1 MASQEALCCMGL
13 ADCSCFENCNGDNL
27 QTGYNIRFLERLF
40 FSGLALDRA
49 ASEYG
54 QVAGTCECGNEPL
67 GSIKCREFL
76 DSLGTS

>member
-40 FSGLALDRA
+40 FLELHWIELPQDMDSWQALVN
-49 ASEYG
+49 
-54 QVAGTCECGNEPL
+54 QVMNP
-67 GSIKCREFL
+67 RVP
-76 DSLGTS
+76 

>member
-40 FSGLALDRA
+40 FLNLHWIELPQGMDSWQTLVN
-49 ASEYG
+49 
-54 QVAGTCECGNEPL
+54 QVMNP
-67 GSIKCREFL
+67 RVP
-76 DSLGTS
+76 